1 MGTFLDTH
9 PGERYTPPAG
19 WVVYDGACGVCSR
32 LARRFRGMLGRRGF
46 ALVPLQAP
54 WMSSRL
60 RFSYGIPLEN
70 LLDEMRVLTADGR
83 ALGGADA
90 VLFLAGRV
98 WWTRPLAA
106 LGSLP
111 PLRALLGRGYRWF
124 AARRHRFSQSCAIHP
139 APPAASDLHSEAAG
153 RGSPTRSRMIART

>member
-1 MGTFLDTH
+1 MGTFLETH

-19 WVVYDGACGVCSR
+19 WVVYDGACGVCSG
-32 LARRFRGMLGRRGF
+32 LARRFRRVLKRRGF
-46 ALVPLQAP
+46 ALVPIQSP

-60 RFSYGIPLEN
+60 RFSYNIPIEN

-90 VLFLAGRV
+90 ILFLASKI
-98 WWTRPLAA
+98 WWARPLAA

-111 PLRALLGRGYRWF
+111 PLRALLRRGYRWF
-124 AARRHRFSQSCAIHP
+124 ADNRHRLSSACGIHATP
-139 APPAASDLHSEAAG
+139 SAVAKRHAA
-153 RGSPTRSRMIART
+153 

>member
-1 MGTFLDTH
+1 MGTFLETH

-19 WVVYDGACGVCSR
+19 WVVYDGACGVCAG
-32 LARRFRGMLGRRGF
+32 LARRFRRILKRRGF

-60 RFSYGIPLEN
+60 RFSYGIPLEK

-90 VLFLAGRV
+90 VLFLAGRIG
-98 WWTRPLAA
+98 WARPLAA
-106 LGSLP
+106 LGAVP
-111 PLRALLGRGYRWF
+111 PLRALLRRAYRWF
-124 AARRHRFSQSCAIHP
+124 AARRHRLGCACEGHAHP
-139 APPAASDLHSEAAG
+139 PQVHRHAA
-153 RGSPTRSRMIART
+153 

>member
-1 MGTFLDTH
+1 MGTFLETH

-32 LARRFRGMLGRRGF
+32 LARRFRPLLERRGF

-83 ALGGADA
+83 ALAGGDA
-90 VLFLAGRV
+90 VLFLAGRI
-98 WWTRPLAA
+98 WWARPLAA

-111 PLRALLGRGYRWF
+111 LLRALLHRGYRWF
-124 AARRHRFSQSCAIHP
+124 AANRHRFSRSCAIHSTSP
-139 APPAASDLHSEAAG
+139 AEARHRAA
-153 RGSPTRSRMIART
+153 

>member
-1 MGTFLDTH
+1 MGTFLETH

-32 LARRFRGMLGRRGF
+32 LARRFRRMLERRGF

-60 RFSYGIPLEN
+60 RFSYGIPLEK

-90 VLFLAGRV
+90 VLFLARRV
-98 WWTRPLAA
+98 WWTWPLAA
-106 LGSLP
+106 LGALP
-111 PLRALLGRGYRWF
+111 PVRALLHRAYRWF
-124 AARRHRFSQSCAIHP
+124 AARRHRFSDACAIHP
-139 APPAASDLHSEAAG
+139 TPPAEAKRPA
-153 RGSPTRSRMIART
+153 A